1 MASIQDF
8 CCVVCGHQY
17 SFNSTRYTCDFC
29 GEVGTLDIRYDLK
42 ALSASID
49 RVQLFT
55 DHTTTS
61 MWRYHDL
68 LPISDH
74 SHIPPLNVGGTP
86 MYELNNLAEELGLAR
101 VWIKDEGVNPTA
113 SLKDRASAMVVAHAL
128 EDEYRTVSTAST
140 GNAAAALAGITAS
153 VPGLL
158 NTVIFVPRT
167 APIAKITQLQIYGAE
182 VMLVKGTYNEAFD
195 LCFTLSKQNGWHCR
209 NTGINPYTSE
219 GKKTAA
225 FEIAEC
231 LGWRVPSAVMVSVG
245 DGSIIGSLY
254 KGFQELL
261 ELDWISDIPRLIGVQ
276 AEGSSALYQAWSK
289 GLDAAAM
296 IAANAETVADSIS
309 ADLPRDR
316 AKALRAVR
324 ESNGAFITVS
334 DEAILQAIPDLAQ
347 RTGIFAEPAAA
358 AAFAGTRE
366 AVSQNLLGSDDEI
379 VILSTGN
386 GLKDVPAAQRA
397 LKLTGKGRV
406 RHLSTNFEEA
416 NEKLQDLI

>member
-1 MASIQDF
+1 MASIQDY

-17 SFNSTRYTCDFC
+17 SYNSIRYTCDFC
-29 GEVGTLDIRYDLK
+29 GEVGTLDIRYDLE
-42 ALSASID
+42 AMSASID
-49 RVQLFT
+49 REQLFT
-55 DHTTTS
+55 DQRTTS
-61 MWRYHDL
+61 MWRYHEL

-74 SHIPPLNVGGTP
+74 SYIPPLHVGGTP
-86 MYELNNLAEELGLAR
+86 MYELNLLAEELGLAR

-128 EDEYRTVSTAST
+128 EDRYRTVSTAST

-153 VPGLL
+153 VPRLL
-158 NTVIFVPRT
+158 KTVIFVPQT

-231 LGWRVPSAVMVSVG
+231 LDWRVPSAVLVSVG

-261 ELDWISDIPRLIGVQ
+261 ELNWIREIPRLIGVQ

-289 GLDAAAM
+289 GLTAAEM
-296 IAANAETVADSIS
+296 IATNAETVADSIS

-316 AKALRAVR
+316 AKALRSVR
-324 ESNGAFITVS
+324 ESNGAFITV
-334 DEAILQAIPDLAQ
+334 
-347 RTGIFAEPAAA
+347 
-358 AAFAGTRE
+358 
-366 AVSQNLLGSDDEI
+366 
-379 VILSTGN
+379 
-386 GLKDVPAAQRA
+386 K
-397 LKLTGKGRV
+397 
-406 RHLSTNFEEA
+406 
-416 NEKLQDLI
+416 

>member
-1 MASIQDF
+1 M
-8 CCVVCGHQY
+8 VCGHHY

-29 GEVGTLDIRYDLK
+29 GEVGTLDIRYDLESI
-42 ALSASID
+42 SASID
-49 RVQLFT
+49 REQLST

-61 MWRYHDL
+61 MWRYRDL

-74 SHIPPLNVGGTP
+74 SFIPPLSVGGTP
-86 MYELNNLAEELGLAR
+86 MYELNHHLAEELGLAR
-101 VWIKDEGVNPTA
+101 IWIKDEGINPTA

-128 EDEYRTVSTAST
+128 EDRYKTVSTAST

-153 VPGLL
+153 VPGSLK
-158 NTVIFVPRT
+158 TIIFVPQT

-195 LCFTLSKQNGWHCR
+195 LCFALSKQNGWHCR

-231 LGWRVPSAVMVSVG
+231 LGWRVPSAVVVSVG

-254 KGFQELL
+254 KGFQELV
-261 ELDWISDIPRLIGVQ
+261 ELNWINEIPRLIGVQ
-276 AEGSSALYQAWSK
+276 AEGSSALYQAWSR
-289 GLDAAAM
+289 GINAAAM
-296 IAANAETVADSIS
+296 IATHAETVADSIS

-334 DEAILQAIPDLAQ
+334 DEEILQAIPDLAQ

-366 AVSQNLLGSDDEI
+366 AISQNLLGSDDEI

-386 GLKDVPAAQRA
+386 GLKDVPAAQQA
-397 LKLTGKGRV
+397 LKLSDKGQV
-406 RHLSTNFEEA
+406 RNLSTNFEEA